1 MDRASIQLATD
12 WFYTN
17 GKTFDDRDP
26 LVSGQSNYDLSWT
39 LWRRFDTQA
48 GAYHFSARRL
58 PTNSGSEF
66 TGSLP
71 RDPLSILDVAPDYR
85 WTAKVTLEIEVHIS
99 YLLMSMLIFRM
110 SIFPLPQKIWMKP
123 YYEPGN
129 FIVSAHLPSSDCRT
143 NVAYPHHDHS
153 GSGYLRDS
161 PRSELPPNAQ
171 SAHSDH
177 IRRSGSSGRKRALC
191 IGINYRGKSNELY
204 GCIQDAKDIRAFL
217 MKNGYR
223 DKDIRMLTDETD
235 NIPPTKVNI
244 LKALSWLVDGA
255 GSDDSL
261 FIHYS
266 GHGSQVVDTDGDEV
280 DEKDEVIECIGQSF
294 ISDDELHEK
303 LKSLPCCCRLTT
315 LFDTNILSQPRHLD
329 CSELPLRDDLGGQR
343 ERAVPASV
351 LDSISADVICWSG
364 TRDNQT
370 GADTRQGGVM
380 TRAFIEAFQESNS
393 RSYKEFL
400 HSIRISI
407 VNSHYN

>member
-66 TGSLP
+66 TGQLYAP
-71 RDPLSILDVAPDYR
+71 RITKQVPNLAVVFVVPPFPSQGHHLSSALQAHYRAIHFPFSTWRQFSQYYR

-129 FIVSAHLPSSDCRT
+129 FINERRVSPSRPLRQWLPARLSTLRT
-143 NVAYPHHDHS
+143 AS
-153 GSGYLRDS
+153 K
-161 PRSELPPNAQ
+161 RSE
-171 SAHSDH
+171 
-177 IRRSGSSGRKRALC
+177 
-191 IGINYRGKSNELY
+191 
-204 GCIQDAKDIRAFL
+204 
-217 MKNGYR
+217 NGYR

-235 NIPPTKVNI
+235 NTPPTKVNI

-266 GHGSQVVDTDGDEV
+266 GHGSQIVDTDGDEV
-280 DEKDEVIECIGQSF
+280 DEKDEGTTRKAQVTA
-294 ISDDELHEK
+294 L
-303 LKSLPCCCRLTT
+303 LLPAY
-315 LFDTNILSQPRHLD
+315 
-329 CSELPLRDDLGGQR
+329 ELPLRDDLGGQR

-364 TRDNQT
+364 AKDNQA

-380 TRAFIEAFQESNS
+380 MRAFIDAFQENTSQ
-393 RSYKEFL
+393 SYKEFL
-400 HSIRISI
+400 HSIRVSI
-407 VNSHYN
+407 VNSRYNQIAQLGSSRKIIPEMKFIL